1 MPADNL
7 FLNRAVVFV
16 SVLVYWGGVLVQAR
30 RVRRRIGKSPNLKPR
45 GTKEWLLWAGWL
57 LVIVGWL
64 AQAFLI
70 GRLDV
75 SGFRII
81 SSLSN
86 ATGLAIGLTVV
97 ALGYAGTLWCYAA
110 MGDLW
115 RIGIDHTKKVALV
128 SSGPYRFVRHPIY

>member
-57 LVIVGWL
+57 LMLGYYFGSTASSKGKDDTIQTQAKT
-64 AQAFLI
+64 AQIA
-70 GRLDV
+70 G
-75 SGFRII
+75 S
-81 SSLSN
+81 
-86 ATGLAIGLTVV
+86 
-97 ALGYAGTLWCYAA
+97 ALGSGEATTVLLPGDQATVEPKADGGTVITKQP
-110 MGDLW
+110 GD
-115 RIGIDHTKKVALV
+115 GA
-128 SSGPYRFVRHPIY
+128 